1 MLVEVIATSVEDAKR
16 AEQGGADRL
25 ELISGILEGGL
36 TPSWGLVNAVVK
48 AVSIPVH
55 VMVRPHSQSF
65 CYTADEL
72 RVMKEDVRVIRE
84 LGAAGVVFG
93 MLTPERQIDRYG
105 LELLLTEADGLNV
118 TFHRAFDEAA
128 DLLEAARVLLQYP
141 QVRTILT
148 SGGKRTAIEGAD
160 CIAKLV
166 RMTKQTSL
174 GVLAGSGLTEAN
186 APEFIRR
193 TGVQQVH
200 FGTAAREEKQALRY
214 VDAGRVAA
222 IKRACMQTATLK
234 SPMDRT

>member
-1 MLVEVIATSVEDAKR
+1 MLVEVIATSVEDARR

-36 TPSWGLVNAVVK
+36 TPSWGLIEAVVK
-48 AVSIPVH
+48 AVSIPVY

-93 MLTPERQIDRYG
+93 MLTPEKQLDRHG
-105 LELLLTEADGLNV
+105 LELLLTEADGLAV

-128 DLLEAARVLLQYP
+128 DQREAARILLQYP

-148 SGGKRTAIEGAD
+148 SGGKRTAIEGAS
-160 CIAKLV
+160 CIAELV
-166 RMTKQTSL
+166 RMTAQTPL
-174 GVLAGSGLTEAN
+174 GILAGSGLSEAN
-186 APEFIRR
+186 APELIRQ
-193 TGVQQVH
+193 TGVKAVH
-200 FGTAAREEKQALRY
+200 FGTAAREDGQALRY
-214 VDAGRVAA
+214 VDAERVAA
-222 IKRACMQTATLK
+222 IKRACQLAEK
-234 SPMDRT
+234 